1 MQRRID
7 DGTVVGCTRFLNP
20 AWPLGRSDPDEV
32 EIGGTWL
39 SPSAQR
45 TPINTEAKLLLLTHA
60 FEVWNVQRVAIC
72 TDARNEQSRRAIERL
87 GAPFEGVL
95 RRHRRSTRAGE
106 TRPTARHRRVLRS
119 RSTTGR
125 RSKHACTP
133 SSTLDHPVLRSR
145 EQLGAQTADVFTG
158 RGECRSVGNRDHA
171 RSGMR
176 TSARCD
182 LTSPPVPLS
191 HSSVKFS
198 QAVIVGLAAGL
209 LGGLFGVGGGLI
221 IVPGLVS
228 LAGMDRRLAHG
239 TSLAAT
245 LPIAAASLITY
256 VSHGNVDWAVA
267 FFLAIGAI
275 AGAVVGT
282 TLLHIIPKN
291 VLIIIFVI
299 TVLATAT
306 RLAISTDSTGRSD
319 LTVAM
324 ALLLIVVGLL
334 TGTLA
339 GLLGIGGGVIMVP
352 AMVVILGM
360 VPVVAK
366 GTSVAVIV
374 PTAIMGT
381 IRNRKK
387 ANADIRVAAVVGGFG
402 AISAIVGGTI
412 SDRMSDH
419 LSNIMFAL
427 LLVFVAITQLL
438 SLRSKPAVEQPA
450 PSLSGE
456 RLTCSPSS
464 SSPTRRPTAT
474 ATRSPREP
482 KRASRAAGHE
492 VIVLDLYALGFR
504 AAMTPEEREAYHGDS
519 PILDPMV
526 ARARRARAARR
537 SDRVRLPDVVER
549 APGDPQGLARAGD
562 GARRRVRPRRT
573 HQQGPSRSRA
583 DAPPRRDLHL
593 RLASVLRSADQRQR
607 PTDRHPSAAHELRAA
622 GAHHVARAVRRRH
635 VDAGAAPRSSSLG
648 SNVRWR
654 SCDDPRARRVLPPV
668 ARVVRGGRSRSGR
681 RPGSRQA
688 APRCG

>member
-1 MQRRID
+1 
-7 DGTVVGCTRFLNP
+7 
-20 AWPLGRSDPDEV
+20 
-32 EIGGTWL
+32 
-39 SPSAQR
+39 
-45 TPINTEAKLLLLTHA
+45 
-60 FEVWNVQRVAIC
+60 
-72 TDARNEQSRRAIERL
+72 
-87 GAPFEGVL
+87 
-95 RRHRRSTRAGE
+95 
-106 TRPTARHRRVLRS
+106 
-119 RSTTGR
+119 
-125 RSKHACTP
+125 
-133 SSTLDHPVLRSR
+133 
-145 EQLGAQTADVFTG
+145 
-158 RGECRSVGNRDHA
+158 
-171 RSGMR
+171 MR
-176 TSARCD
+176 TSAWRR
-182 LTSPPVPLS
+182 LTSASVPLS

-267 FFLAIGAI
+267 LFLAIGAI
-275 AGAVVGT
+275 AGAIVGT

-319 LTVAM
+319 LTIGMV
-324 ALLLIVVGLL
+324 LLLILVGLL

-402 AISAIVGGTI
+402 AISAIIGGTI

-427 LLVFVAITQLL
+427 LLVFVAVTQLL
-438 SLRSKPAVEQPA
+438 SLRSKPA
-450 PSLSGE
+450 
-456 RLTCSPSS
+456 
-464 SSPTRRPTAT
+464 
-474 ATRSPREP
+474 
-482 KRASRAAGHE
+482 RA
-492 VIVLDLYALGFR
+492 
-504 AAMTPEEREAYHGDS
+504 
-519 PILDPMV
+519 
-526 ARARRARAARR
+526 
-537 SDRVRLPDVVER
+537 
-549 APGDPQGLARAGD
+549 
-562 GARRRVRPRRT
+562 
-573 HQQGPSRSRA
+573 QQ
-583 DAPPRRDLHL
+583 
-593 RLASVLRSADQRQR
+593 
-607 PTDRHPSAAHELRAA
+607 E
-622 GAHHVARAVRRRH
+622 
-635 VDAGAAPRSSSLG
+635 
-648 SNVRWR
+648 
-654 SCDDPRARRVLPPV
+654 PPV
-668 ARVVRGGRSRSGR
+668 PASD
-681 RPGSRQA
+681 
-688 APRCG
+688 